1 MFRTVTLLL
10 PLSLPL
16 TGCMQKKIHGL
27 ENDIAQRDVTIQQLR
42 EENVGYTI
50 QIDSLRGE
58 VASLRQKNQELA
70 AVYDAMTNEFAPQV
84 ASGEAE
90 FVIFK
95 DRSVITLGEALMF
108 PNGSAELTDGGR
120 AEIAKMAEVIKQHPT
135 RRFQVEGH
143 TDSNPIANA
152 KYPSNWELG
161 AARSVA
167 VVKQLVADGV
177 SADQLSAATYADTS
191 PIATNEG
198 DDGKASNRRIA
209 VSLQT
214 SVSDTGA
221 QAALYQAA
229 KDHGGAKYA
238 YMAGGNENVAT
249 INVNQQTP

>member
-1 MFRTVTLLL
+1 MIRTATLMLAIS
-10 PLSLPL
+10 LSA

-27 ENDIAQRDVTIQQLR
+27 ENDVAQRDQTIQQLR

-50 QIDSLRGE
+50 QIDSLKGT
-58 VASLRQKNQELA
+58 VASLQQKNQELA
-70 AVYDAMTNEFAPQV
+70 AVYDSLTQEFAPQV
-84 ASGEAE
+84 ASGDAE

-108 PNGSAELTDGGR
+108 PSGSATLTDGGR
-120 AEIAKMAEVIKQHPT
+120 DEIGKMAEVIKQHPG

-177 SADQLSAATYADTS
+177 DADQLSAATYADTS

-198 DDGKASNRRIA
+198 DEGMAANRRIA
-209 VSLQT
+209 LALQT
-214 SVSDTGA
+214 SVADTGA

-238 YMAGGNENVAT
+238 YMAGGPENVAT
-249 INVNQQTP
+249 NINQQKP

>member
-1 MFRTVTLLL
+1 MFRTVTLMLA
-10 PLSLPL
+10 LSLPL
-16 TGCMQKKIHGL
+16 SGCMAKKIHGL
-27 ENDIAQRDVTIQQLR
+27 ENDVAQRDVTIQQLR

-58 VASLRQKNQELA
+58 VAGLKQKNQELA
-70 AVYDAMTNEFAPQV
+70 AVYDALTQEFAPQV

-108 PNGSAELTDGGR
+108 PNGSAELTEGGR
-120 AEIAKMAEVIKQHPT
+120 AEISKMAEVVKQHPG

-143 TDSNPIANA
+143 TDSNPIANT

-161 AARSVA
+161 SARAVA
-167 VVKQLVADGV
+167 VVRQLIAEGV
-177 SADQLSAATYADTS
+177 NAEQLSAATYADTS
-191 PIATNEG
+191 PIATNDA

-209 VSLQT
+209 LSLQT

-221 QAALYQAA
+221 QTALYQAA
-229 KDHGGAKYA
+229 KDGGGAKYA
-238 YMAGGNENVAT
+238 YMAGVNENVAT
-249 INVNQQTP
+249 VNVNQTP